1 MLKEL
6 DLLMQTEQQINIIR
20 FSIKRLKQ
28 QIRTESDKYRL
39 IELNN
44 LLNTEEYKLD
54 ELVIK
59 FPEVNI

>member
-28 QIRTESDKYRL
+28 QIRAESDKYRL